1 MEKNLNIDT
10 VKSKL
15 AEQIEIN
22 SKMREKILL
31 LDYLDDTLN
40 LGFKEQIFQTD
51 SRKWSW
57 TEAGTQMS

>member
-40 LGFKEQIFQTD
+40 LGFKEQIFQTEKKD
-51 SRKWSW
+51 IF
-57 TEAGTQMS
+57 